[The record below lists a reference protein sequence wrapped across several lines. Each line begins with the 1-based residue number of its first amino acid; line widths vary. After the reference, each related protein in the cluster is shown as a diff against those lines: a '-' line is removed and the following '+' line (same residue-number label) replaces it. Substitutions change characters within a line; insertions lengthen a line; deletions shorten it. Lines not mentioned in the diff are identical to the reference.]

1 MTPRTGETSPLK
13 FKRYQDCPD
22 ARRLH
27 SDPPRNMNANGYSP
41 TKRQVRCPTCGFY
54 AMWVQRKVGDKEGE
68 PQ

>member
-1 MTPRTGETSPLK
+1 MGETSPLK

-27 SDPPRNMNANGYSP
+27 SDPPRDMNTNGYSP